1 MLGDLEGGVD
11 RTDSKLSDAMRR
23 MRKFIR
29 QTEGM
34 VLLSSLALMID
45 FWFLDRDEIWVV
57 YNNSG
62 YHTPGF
68 APGRHSCMNTDTGV
82 DALSYMY
89 FSFII
94 NGFVSESILLHT
106 QILLMASLAIDTKQS
121 PALPGKHDVKN
132 IVTRECTDRTIILLD
147 DLPVHQC
154 NEAFVNPCLV

>member
-1 MLGDLEGGVD
+1 MGSCL
-11 RTDSKLSDAMRR
+11 RC
-23 MRKFIR
+23 
-29 QTEGM
+29 
-34 VLLSSLALMID
+34 SSLALMID

-94 NGFVSESILLHT
+94 NGFVSESILT
-106 QILLMASLAIDTKQS
+106 RMNYARGYIKQS
-121 PALPGKHDVKN
+121 LRD
-132 IVTRECTDRTIILLD
+132 TM
-147 DLPVHQC
+147 
-154 NEAFVNPCLV
+154 